1 MIRSYFNIRCYRCH
15 RSAFRVARAGVHT
28 ALVVSRS
35 SVLYDAIIMTF
46 FRALQGN
53 PLFILFTLLSLA
65 YFVSGL
71 RLAKSLWDR
80 RQEFAQNPLQPW
92 KKSWS
97 ERAAFLL
104 AVPPGVF
111 IHELFHAL
119 AIWGFGGTVVDAG
132 YGFYWGYVSTPDAY
146 TPAQDWFIS
155 LAGTLG
161 TLLFGFALWLV
172 LRRSRSDA
180 WRYFG
185 LRALRFH
192 LYYGLLYYP
201 VFTLFTFIGD
211 WRTIYNFEATPLLS
225 GATLVVHVASL
236 GLFWWTDRRGWYEM
250 PTFQSAAQRQQLQ
263 ALREQAEL
271 NPQDQEA
278 QLRLI
283 ETMRR
288 SGATNEARRRLR
300 DFLKQFPRSAQG
312 HLVMAFLEAEGKNQ
326 LPRSVLAHLEQAL
339 QMGLNDDGERSSAH
353 ALLGQYFLQVEK
365 NDEALRHLDTA
376 LSTANEHQAPQ
387 RSAQLYYLR
396 ALAHRRR
403 SAYQAATEDIERA
416 LNLAQDVGSA
426 ELIKHYENERRT
438 IAHHRGRG

>member
-1 MIRSYFNIRCYRCH
+1 
-15 RSAFRVARAGVHT
+15 
-28 ALVVSRS
+28 
-35 SVLYDAIIMTF
+35 MTF

-65 YFVSGL
+65 YFASGL

-80 RQEFAQNPLQPW
+80 RQAFAQNPLQLW
-92 KKSWS
+92 KKAWS

-111 IHELFHAL
+111 VHELFHAL
-119 AIWGFGGTVVDAG
+119 AIWGFGGAVVDVG
-132 YGFYWGYVSTPDAY
+132 YGFYWGYVSTPNTY

-161 TLLFGFALWLV
+161 TLLFGFALWLA

-201 VFTLFTFIGD
+201 LFTLFTFIGD

-225 GATLVVHVASL
+225 SATLVVHVASL

-250 PTFQSAAQRQQLQ
+250 PTFQSAEE
-263 ALREQAEL
+263 REQLKTLQEQAAL

-288 SGATNEARRRLR
+288 SGATNDARRRLR
-300 DFLKQFPRSAQG
+300 QFLDQFPRSAQG
-312 HLVMAFLEAEGKNQ
+312 HLVMGFLEAEGESQ
-326 LPRSVLAHLEQAL
+326 LPRSVRSHLEQAL
-339 QMGLNDDGERSSAH
+339 QLGLSDDGERSSAH
-353 ALLGQYFLQVEK
+353 ALLGQYYLQVEK
-365 NDEALRHLDTA
+365 TGEALRHLDTA
-376 LSTANEHQAPQ
+376 LSGVHDRQPPQ
-387 RSAQLYYLR
+387 RTAQLHYLR
-396 ALAHRRR
+396 ALTQRRR
-403 SAYQAATEDIERA
+403 GAYQAATEDIEKA
-416 LNLAQDVGSA
+416 ISLARQAGS
-426 ELIKHYENERRT
+426 EQMITHYENERRT